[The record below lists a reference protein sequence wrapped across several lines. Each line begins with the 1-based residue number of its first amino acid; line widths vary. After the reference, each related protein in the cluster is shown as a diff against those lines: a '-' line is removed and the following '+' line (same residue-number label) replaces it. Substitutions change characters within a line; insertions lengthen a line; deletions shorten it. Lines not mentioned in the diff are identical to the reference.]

1 MARLAAECA
10 TGCLRLR
17 LPGMRHPPP
26 AESAHAPA
34 ISRVEERQAGRDV
47 ILALYDAHQGELFS
61 FLLHNT
67 RDVAASE
74 DLLQEAFM
82 RLIRETKRGRAP
94 DSPRAWLYR
103 VCANPVTSQGRH
115 RRSAERWESRIVP
128 AEPGSSAEEDFLRR
142 EQERQLSDALVEL
155 PPAARAGL
163 LLSAH
168 GFRGEEI
175 AQLLGRSQLATRSLL
190 FRARAK
196 LRDRLRPGR
205 SDDV

>member
-1 MARLAAECA
+1 
-10 TGCLRLR
+10 
-17 LPGMRHPPP
+17 MRRSSP
-26 AESAHAPA
+26 AETAPA
-34 ISRVEERQAGRDV
+34 PAVGLVEERQPARDA

-61 FLLHNT
+61 FLLYAT
-67 RDVAASE
+67 RNASTAE
-74 DLLQEAFM
+74 DLLQEAFL
-82 RLIRETKRGRAP
+82 RLIRETRRGRAP

-103 VCANPVTSQGRH
+103 VCANLVTSQGRR
-115 RRSAERWESRIVP
+115 RRSAERWELGIAP
-128 AEPGSSAEEDFLRR
+128 AEPGSSAEENFMLR
-142 EQERQLSDALVEL
+142 EEAQQLHSALVEL
-155 PPAARAGL
+155 PADARAGL

-175 AQLLGRSQLATRSLL
+175 AQLLGRSKLATRSLL